1 MGTENK
7 ELTRLE
13 ALNVHLDREVV
24 DARCLLIKVTEI
36 REKLMGPTVET
47 ESSETKKACNPNCL
61 LDELED
67 KLSTLSALNV
77 YINQELNK
85 LTQVI

>member
-1 MGTENK
+1 MTVGTER
-7 ELTRLE
+7 EATRLE
-13 ALNVHLDREVV
+13 LIKGALDREVAG
-24 DARCLLIKVTEI
+24 ARSLLTKVTEI
-36 REKLMGPTVET
+36 REKLIGPTVET
-47 ESSETKKACNPNCL
+47 ESSEARNPNCL